1 MSSNFG
7 ILLFSEIVFFEGL
20 SLWNFLDHEYL
31 AHWLCRQGSLT
42 EPTRVEVGPD
52 GHISAAVLNAKA
64 AESRFTLEV
73 ESKSYTLDIDNR
85 NTYRSKIAR
94 ESTTDWTWRR
104 GRICF
109 AYPRAKS
116 FASFDL

>member
-1 MSSNFG
+1 MLAKKCHQMLAYFC
-7 ILLFSEIVFFEGL
+7 FQKCWHTFVFRDCFVEGL
-20 SLWNFLDHEYL
+20 SLWNFVGHEYL

-73 ESKSYTLDIDNR
+73 EFEKLHV
-85 NTYRSKIAR
+85 
-94 ESTTDWTWRR
+94 
-104 GRICF
+104 GH
-109 AYPRAKS
+109 
-116 FASFDL
+116 